1 MKKQG
6 LDQKN
11 QPLQPGKKCFP
22 LLKATAPRHFFKKEY
37 LARMPE
43 RVAALMEQLETL
55 APVAAIGGQDMP
67 QGTIVTEAYY
77 HDVLVP
83 VELAR
88 TSKTAE

>member
-1 MKKQG
+1 
-6 LDQKN
+6 
-11 QPLQPGKKCFP
+11 
-22 LLKATAPRHFFKKEY
+22 
-37 LARMPE
+37 MPE

-88 TSKTAE
+88 TPKTAE